1 MTAQPILMLGAGRM
15 GGAMARGWLKAG
27 AFAAA
32 DLAFISRTLR
42 EDAQAVV
49 AAGAQASPQDLSC
62 FQTVVLAVKPQVW
75 REATS
80 GLAERLAPD
89 AVIVSVM
96 AGVTL
101 ADLVQAFGGR
111 RSARTIPTT
120 GVAVA
125 DGVTSL
131 YADDA
136 EALRRAHVLFDP
148 LGLAV
153 DVGSEDELH
162 AATAV
167 SGSAPAYLY
176 AYMEALEAAGV
187 AAGLSDDAARRLVRA
202 TVASA
207 AVLLRETGEEPAELR
222 RQVTSPNGVTHAA
235 LQPLMADGDGFPH
248 LMREAVQAAIRR
260 SRELGAPA
268 TKA

>member
-1 MTAQPILMLGAGRM
+1 MSAAPILMLGAGRM

-42 EDAQAVV
+42 DEAQAIV
-49 AAGAQASPQDLSC
+49 AAGAEASPQDLSR
-62 FQTVVLAVKPQVW
+62 FRTIVLAVKPQVW
-75 REATS
+75 REATA

-89 AVIVSVM
+89 AVVVSVM
-96 AGVTL
+96 AGVSL
-101 ADLVQAFGGR
+101 GDLRQAFGGR
-111 RSARTIPTT
+111 RVARTIPTT

-131 YADDA
+131 YADEPDA
-136 EALRRAHVLFDP
+136 LARAHALFDP
-148 LGLAV
+148 LGAAV
-153 DVGSEDELH
+153 DVGSEDALH

-187 AAGLSDDAARRLVRA
+187 EAGLSAEAARRLVRA

-207 AVLLRETGEEPAELR
+207 SVLLRETGEEPAELR

-235 LQPLMADGDGFPH
+235 LQPLMADATGFPH
-248 LMREAVQAAIRR
+248 LMREAVRAALRR

-268 TKA
+268 VEA